1 LLIYNSKSPV
11 NALKRD
17 FLRILRCSDC
27 SSGLRLEGERESG
40 GEIEQGSLV
49 CTRCAHTFPIVRF
62 IPRFAPPENYSSSF
76 GFQWQR
82 FRTTQLDSHTGV
94 PVSRTRFFAE
104 SNWRPEALK
113 GALVLDA
120 GCGAGRFAEV
130 ALDAGATLVAL
141 DYSQAVDACWSNFR
155 FHPRLHLVQGDIYR
169 LPFAPGT
176 FEFVYSFGV
185 LQHTP
190 DVERAFQSLV
200 PQLKPGGR
208 IAVDLYPATPLNY
221 FWPKYWLRP
230 LTKRV
235 APERLYRIV
244 QKMVPMLLPA
254 SLALGRVPRAGR
266 KLRHVIPVVNYEG
279 IFPLSPQQ
287 IREWAVLDTFDM
299 LAPAHDRPQSARTLK
314 QWFAAAALEDVE
326 VHRPGL
332 VVGRGRKPPAS
343 EISRAPAPPRTPLS
357 F

>member
-1 LLIYNSKSPV
+1 V
-11 NALKRD
+11 
-17 FLRILRCSDC
+17 
-27 SSGLRLEGERESG
+27 ERESK

-49 CTRCAHTFPIVRF
+49 CTRCTHTFPIVRF
-62 IPRFAPPENYSSSF
+62 IPRFAPSENYSSSF

-94 PVSRTRFFAE
+94 PVSRTRFFTE
-104 SNWRPEALK
+104 SNWSPESLK

-141 DYSQAVDACWSNFR
+141 DYSQAVDACWANFP

-169 LPFAPGT
+169 LPFALGT
-176 FEFVYSFGV
+176 FDFIYSFGV

-190 DVERAFQSLV
+190 DVERAFKSLV

-221 FWPKYWLRP
+221 IWPKYWLRP
-230 LTKRV
+230 LTKRI
-235 APERLYRIV
+235 PQERLYRIV
-244 QKMVPMLLPA
+244 QKMVPLLLPA

-299 LAPAHDRPQSARTLK
+299 LAPAHDRPQSTRTLEG
-314 QWFAAAALEDVE
+314 WFAAAALEDVE
-326 VHRPGL
+326 VYRPGL
-332 VVGRGRKPPAS
+332 VVGRGRKPRAA
-343 EISRAPAPPRTPLS
+343 EITPEPVPPRMPLES
-357 F
+357 

>member
-1 LLIYNSKSPV
+1 M
-11 NALKRD
+11 KRD
-17 FLRILRCSDC
+17 FTRMLRCSDC
-27 SSGLRLEGERESG
+27 ASELRLEDARESR
-40 GEIEQGSLV
+40 GEIEQGSLI
-49 CTRCAHTFPIVRF
+49 CTRCGASFPIVRF
-62 IPRFAPPENYSSSF
+62 IPRFAPSENYSSSF

-94 PVSRTRFFAE
+94 PVSRTRFFKE
-104 SNWRPEALK
+104 SEWSPDALK

-141 DYSQAVDACWSNFR
+141 DYSQAVDACWSNFP

-169 LPFAPGT
+169 LPFAPAT
-176 FEFVYSFGV
+176 FDFIYSFGV

-190 DVERAFQSLV
+190 DVERAFRSLV

-230 LTKRV
+230 VTKRV
-235 APERLYRIV
+235 PRERLYRIV
-244 QKMVPMLLPA
+244 QRMVPLLLPA
-254 SLALGRVPRAGR
+254 SLVLGRVPRAGR
-266 KLRHVIPVVNYEG
+266 KLRHLIPVVNYEG

-287 IREWAVLDTFDM
+287 ISEWAVLDTFDM
-299 LAPAHDRPQSARTLK
+299 LAPAHDRPQSTRTLRR
-314 QWFAAAALEDVE
+314 WFAAAALEDVE
-326 VHRPGL
+326 VQRPGL
-332 VVGRGRKPPAS
+332 VVGRGRKPRAS
-343 EISRAPAPPRTPLS
+343 AES
-357 F
+357 

>member
-1 LLIYNSKSPV
+1 M
-11 NALKRD
+11 KRD

-27 SSGLRLEGERESG
+27 SSDLRLEVERESN
-40 GEIEQGSLV
+40 GEIEEGSLI
-49 CTRCAHTFPIVRF
+49 CSRCAHRFPIVRF
-62 IPRFAPPENYSSSF
+62 IPRFAPSENYSSSF

-82 FRTTQLDSHTGV
+82 FRTTQLDSYTGV
-94 PVSRTRFFAE
+94 PVSRTRFFRQ
-104 SNWRPEALK
+104 SNWPPDALN

-120 GCGAGRFAEV
+120 GCGAGRFAEI
-130 ALDAGATLVAL
+130 ALDAGATLVAV
-141 DYSQAVDACWSNFR
+141 DYSQAVDACWSNFP

-176 FEFVYSFGV
+176 FDFIYSFGV

-190 DVERAFQSLV
+190 DVERAFKSLV

-221 FWPKYWLRP
+221 LWPKYWLRP
-230 LTKRV
+230 LTKRI
-235 APERLYRIV
+235 PQERLYRIV
-244 QKMVPMLLPA
+244 QKLVPLLLPA

-299 LAPAHDRPQSARTLK
+299 LAPAHDHPQSTRTLK

-326 VHRPGL
+326 VQRPGL
-332 VVGRGRKPPAS
+332 VVGRGRKPLRS
-343 EISRAPAPPRTPLS
+343 DISREPALPRTPLES
-357 F
+357 